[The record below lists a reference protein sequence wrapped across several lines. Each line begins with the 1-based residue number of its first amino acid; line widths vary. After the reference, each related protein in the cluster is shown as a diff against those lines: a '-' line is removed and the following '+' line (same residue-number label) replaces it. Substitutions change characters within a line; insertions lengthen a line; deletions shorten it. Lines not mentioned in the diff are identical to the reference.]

1 MLFDKPE
8 KEAVIAM
15 RNREVRLD
23 RDGEYWTEEEKQQL
37 RLLFE
42 AGYGITEIAY
52 NLHRT
57 EAAIYQ
63 QIESLDLYNR
73 KANPQR
79 RRSAAKPRGCLC
91 ENCQCDPSF
100 CPRCMKNQEGEE
112 AAENV

>member
-1 MLFDKPE
+1 MLLETPSTQS
-8 KEAVIAM
+8 ILAM
-15 RNREVRLD
+15 RNREIRLE
-23 RDGEYWTEEEKQQL
+23 REGEYWTEEEKERL
-37 RLLFE
+37 KLLF
-42 AGYGITEIAY
+42 ASGLGITEIAY

-57 EAAIYQ
+57 ESAVYQ

-100 CPRCMKNQEGEE
+100 CPRCMAETRTKEE
-112 AAENV
+112 QNHV